1 MSTQK
6 YIENSFAGTTT
17 LYLATLKQSLKSVL
31 PWILAVILLSASS
44 YAAYNRVFPTAVDQQ
59 NLNVAVQSNP
69 AFNLIF
75 GSADSLLSAEGFTAW
90 RSVVLGSFLLSMM
103 TILLVAKHTRAKED
117 SGEAE
122 LIASSVVGRYTL
134 IIVALGVA
142 ITACIAA
149 AMLLSVTLLA
159 LGADNQFA
167 VSFGLTIGSAG
178 ILFATVSAL
187 VAQIVSYNR
196 TVISISV
203 AILGFSYLLRGI
215 ADTVDAAS
223 WMSNLSPL
231 GWAQQ
236 TNLAEKITYVP
247 LTYFLLSSVL
257 IMVIALIFK
266 SQRDF
271 GQGLIADKP
280 GKSRAKK
287 LSSIN
292 GVALRLHKNALL
304 GWTFAFVCIGTAFG
318 YLLDSAGSTLSSNQG
333 LARFIDA
340 SNSSE
345 FNFVFQFAVT
355 LLTIL
360 GIIAAVYGT
369 QIIFRLYN
377 EEMAYRSDPLLAG
390 SVNRNRLFLSHVQ
403 LSILGPISAI
413 VMTASLIMLTIFI
426 NDTGVSLID
435 ILFQAFLTLP
445 AVLLLV
451 GIAIATIG
459 VNPKLRGLAWLAIA
473 LSFGLTLLGPI
484 LNLNKNIL
492 AISPFWHVASAND
505 PNISLFSTLVMI
517 VIFIGLIII
526 GFMGYKRRDIAIS

>member
-1 MSTQK
+1 M
-6 YIENSFAGTTT
+6 
-17 LYLATLKQSLKSVL
+17 
-31 PWILAVILLSASS
+31 
-44 YAAYNRVFPTAVDQQ
+44 
-59 NLNVAVQSNP
+59 
-69 AFNLIF
+69 
-75 GSADSLLSAEGFTAW
+75 
-90 RSVVLGSFLLSMM
+90 
-103 TILLVAKHTRAKED
+103 
-117 SGEAE
+117 
-122 LIASSVVGRYTL
+122 
-134 IIVALGVA
+134 
-142 ITACIAA
+142 
-149 AMLLSVTLLA
+149 
-159 LGADNQFA
+159 
-167 VSFGLTIGSAG
+167 
-178 ILFATVSAL
+178 
-187 VAQIVSYNR
+187 
-196 TVISISV
+196 
-203 AILGFSYLLRGI
+203 
-215 ADTVDAAS
+215 
-223 WMSNLSPL
+223 
-231 GWAQQ
+231 
-236 TNLAEKITYVP
+236 
-247 LTYFLLSSVL
+247 
-257 IMVIALIFK
+257 
-266 SQRDF
+266 
-271 GQGLIADKP
+271 
-280 GKSRAKK
+280 
-287 LSSIN
+287 
-292 GVALRLHKNALL
+292 
-304 GWTFAFVCIGTAFG
+304 
-318 YLLDSAGSTLSSNQG
+318 
-333 LARFIDA
+333 
-340 SNSSE
+340 
-345 FNFVFQFAVT
+345 FQFAVT